1 MAKKKSPA
9 ELKTEGEALGK
20 QLTEARKKQLNFAL
34 SIGKDGLF
42 FETDLKK
49 NPDVL
54 WRYAKKAGGG
64 AKGARGFVN
73 VKGKTVELTCND
85 DTAPKNLAL
94 LAKKFFTERGQ
105 AFKFIITTPSGEA
118 SEGDDEEEEVQAA
131 TRARRGGDDDDAA
144 GAGQTQ
150 EAPPEEEEVIAA
162 VEEAIDDEIEPEAIE
177 AAQEAGDPD
186 EALRGVLQKEFDDL
200 QSEIDSALLSTNK
213 GAAKKAEALRDM
225 FAGQIAG
232 DVKKTASVM
241 TLLKATVKDAIAAG
255 TNGADGA
262 ADGADDAAKA
272 AASADR
278 MSKMAELEKGVD
290 ALLAEFA

>member
-9 ELKTEGEALGK
+9 ELKTEGELLGK

-34 SIGKDGLF
+34 SIGKDGLL

-54 WRYAKKAGGG
+54 WRNAKKAGGG
-64 AKGARGFVN
+64 AKGGRGFIN
-73 VKGKTVELTCND
+73 VKGKVVELTCD
-85 DTAPKNLAL
+85 DDSVPKNLSQ

-105 AFKFIITTPSGEA
+105 AYKFIIKTPSGEI
-118 SEGDDEEEEVQAA
+118 SDDDDEEELVADASARKRASDEAA
-131 TRARRGGDDDDAA
+131 AEA
-144 GAGQTQ
+144 QSQ

-162 VEEAIDDEIEPEAIE
+162 VEEATEDAIEPEV
-177 AAQEAGDPD
+177 AQVVEDGGDPD

-200 QSEIDSALLSTNK
+200 KADIDAALLSTNA

-225 FAGQIAG
+225 FASQISG

-241 TLLKATVKDAIAAG
+241 TLLKTTVKDAIAAG
-255 TNGADGA
+255 TKGAEGAANGA
-262 ADGADDAAKA
+262 ADPAKA
-272 AASADR
+272 AAAADR
-278 MSKMAELEKGVD
+278 LSKMAELEKGVD